1 MAFIVIYDANVLYP
15 NTLRDLLIR
24 IAQQPHLAQ
33 AKWSDQIIDE
43 TLRALQKNRPD
54 ITEEKAARLRELING
69 AVRDCLVTGYQPLIE
84 ALDLPDPDDR
94 HVLAAAIK
102 VNAQLIVTRNLKDF
116 PPKTLAQ
123 WDIRPKSPD
132 NFVRDVMDFD
142 SQAVWACVQ
151 QIVDSR
157 TRRPVTVDD
166 VLGELQRDGLVAS
179 ASALRSC
186 RTRCAA
192 KCSSRMCRLTS
203 LTPTRRFRKVSSSP
217 KSRAARAASFS
228 ST

>member
-1 MAFIVIYDANVLYP
+1 MAFIVVYDANVLYP

-24 IAQQPHLAQ
+24 IAQQPHLVQ
-33 AKWSDQIIDE
+33 AKWTDQIMDE

-179 ASALRSC
+179 ASALRSG
-186 RTRCAA
+186 AGV
-192 KCSSRMCRLTS
+192 
-203 LTPTRRFRKVSSSP
+203 PP
-217 KSRAARAASFS
+217 GI
-228 ST
+228 

>member
-24 IAQQPHLAQ
+24 IAQQPHLVQ
-33 AKWSDQIIDE
+33 AKWTDQIIDE
-43 TLRALQKNRPD
+43 MLRALQKNRPD
-54 ITEEKAARLRELING
+54 ITEEKTARLRELMNG

-84 ALDLPDPDDR
+84 TLNLPDPDDR

-166 VLGELQRDGLVAS
+166 VLGELQHDGLVAS
-179 ASALRSC
+179 AAALRSG
-186 RTRCAA
+186 
-192 KCSSRMCRLTS
+192 
-203 LTPTRRFRKVSSSP
+203 PGVP
-217 KSRAARAASFS
+217 PGN
-228 ST
+228 

>member
-24 IAQQPHLAQ
+24 IAQQPHLVQ
-33 AKWSDQIIDE
+33 AKWTDQIIDE
-43 TLRALQKNRPD
+43 MLRALQKNRPD

-116 PPKTLAQ
+116 PSKTLAH

-157 TRRPVTVDD
+157 TKRPVTIDD

-179 ASALRSC
+179 TAALRSG
-186 RTRCAA
+186 
-192 KCSSRMCRLTS
+192 
-203 LTPTRRFRKVSSSP
+203 PGVP
-217 KSRAARAASFS
+217 PRA
-228 ST
+228 